1 MTETSAVAPRSGDGP
16 TKHALVLGASLGGL
30 LAARA
35 LAESFDRVTVI
46 DRDPLLGT
54 GHRKGVPQ
62 SQHAHAILAKGRE
75 VLEELFPGLTADLTA
90 VGALAVDVVN
100 DLNWHSG
107 PDPLSREPSDLTALA
122 LSRPA
127 LEDYIRGRVAALP
140 NVDIRGGLE
149 ALALLSTADR
159 ATVTGAQLFAI
170 DGSGAEDLA
179 ADLVVDATGRG
190 NRGMTWLTEL
200 GYEVPAEDTVKAGI
214 SYATREYQRR
224 PLPSGLLGVLTGVSP
239 DYPYGA
245 VALPMENDRWIVTA
259 IGFAHD
265 QPPTDVDGFDAYVKR
280 LPIGD
285 LHDLVQHARPLTEPK
300 RFRVPASV
308 RRRYE
313 RLARLPEG
321 YLAFADALCAFN
333 PIYGQGM
340 TVAAVEATVLRDCL
354 RQPGPGLPRRFYA
367 DAAKVIDIPW
377 DMAVGGDL
385 AFPFVEG
392 RRTLKTR
399 ILNGYI
405 RKLMRAAQVDPA
417 VNLAFQRTV
426 NLTHPPERL
435 FAPSLLRRILFPR
448 RRSTTPVAR
457 DLTRI

>member
-1 MTETSAVAPRSGDGP
+1 
-16 TKHALVLGASLGGL
+16 VLGASLGGL

-35 LAESFDRVTVI
+35 LSETFDMVTII

-75 VLEELFPGLTADLTA
+75 VLEELFPGLTADLSA
-90 VGALAVDVVN
+90 VGALAVDLPN

-107 PDPLSREPSDLTALA
+107 PYPLSREPSDLIALA

-127 LEDYIRGRVAALP
+127 LEDYVRGRVASLP

-149 ALALLSTADR
+149 AVALLSTADR
-159 ATVTGAQLFAI
+159 NTVTGARLFAT
-170 DGSGAEDLA
+170 DGSGTEDLA
-179 ADLVVDATGRG
+179 AELVIDATGRG
-190 NRGMTWLTEL
+190 NRGVTWLSEL
-200 GYEVPAEDTVKAGI
+200 GYEVPVEDTVKAGI
-214 SYATREYQRR
+214 VYTTREYQRR
-224 PLPSGLLGVLTGVSP
+224 PLRSGLQGVLTGVSP
-239 DYPYGA
+239 AYPYG
-245 VALPMENDRWIVTA
+245 VVVLPMEGDRWIVTA
-259 IGFAHD
+259 CGFAHD
-265 QPPTDVDGFDAYVKR
+265 QPPTDVDGFHAFIRR
-280 LPIGD
+280 LPIDD
-285 LHDLVQHARPLTEPK
+285 LYDLVDHAPPLTEPK

-313 RLARLPEG
+313 RLTRLPEG
-321 YLAFADALCAFN
+321 YLAFGDALCAFN

-354 RQPGPGLPRRFYA
+354 REGGPGLPRRFYA
-367 DAAKVIDIPW
+367 RAAKVIDIPW

-392 RRTLKTR
+392 RRTIKTR
-399 ILNGYI
+399 ILNWYL
-405 RKLMRAAQVDPA
+405 RKVMQAAWVDPA
-417 VNLAFQRTV
+417 VSLAFHQTV

-435 FAPSLLRRILFPR
+435 FAPRLLRRILFPR
-448 RRSTTPVAR
+448 KRPTATVTRE
-457 DLTRI
+457 LTRV